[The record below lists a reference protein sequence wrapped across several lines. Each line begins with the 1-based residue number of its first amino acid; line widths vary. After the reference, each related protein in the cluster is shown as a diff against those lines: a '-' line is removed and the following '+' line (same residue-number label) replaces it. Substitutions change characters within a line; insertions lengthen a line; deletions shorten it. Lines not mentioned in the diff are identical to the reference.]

1 MNFDRTGRL
10 VLKNLRIA
18 SWVLSKESWDGRF
31 NGPKVLVNSVPKC
44 GTNLVQEMVQ
54 NWPGMRGS
62 ITRTKGGP
70 WEGESDRLIGRISK
84 GTCVTSHYHYS
95 TCLAEHCRAR
105 NVKVIHVVRDFRDAL
120 LSHINFIGKIG
131 ESHKHG
137 VLFNEATS
145 FDDKIDMCL
154 DGVPGILLG
163 WKDMLPLYNGWL
175 DSGAHILRYEELCK
189 SDFYEDGGVG
199 LKNIA
204 ELSKYLE
211 VDMPE
216 IEKIQRVTNQS
227 SGLTY
232 NSPGINK
239 WKKGFSAKQQA
250 KVNLVLE
257 PHLRLWGYDLG

>member
-1 MNFDRTGRL
+1 MNYDRTGRL

-44 GTNLVQEMVQ
+44 GTNLVQEIVQ
-54 NWPGMRGS
+54 NWSGMRGS

-70 WEGESDRLIGRISK
+70 WLGESDSLIARISK

-95 TCLAEHCRAR
+95 TGLAEHCRAK

-131 ESHKHG
+131 EGHKHG
-137 VLFNEATS
+137 RLFTETTT
-145 FDDKIDMCL
+145 FDDKIDICL
-154 DGVPGILLG
+154 DGVNGTLLG

-175 DSGAHILRYEELCK
+175 DSGAHILRYEDLCN
-189 SDFYEDGGVG
+189 SEFYEEGGVG
-199 LKNIA
+199 VKRIA
-204 ELSKYLE
+204 ELSKFLE
-211 VDMPE
+211 VGMPE
-216 IEKIQRVTNQS
+216 IEKIQRVTNLS

-232 NSPGINK
+232 NSPGISK
-239 WKKGFSAKQQA
+239 WKKGFNAEQLT
-250 KVNLVLE
+250 KVNSALE
-257 PHLRLWGYDLG
+257 SHLRLWGYEL